1 MEPVLFVKEGAL
13 KTAPGT
19 KILKA
24 REYAAWWEAA
34 DLLAKAEE
42 EAKRIVTDAGEAYRR
57 EKTRGYRDGLL
68 EGKMNLSAQMMD
80 TVAKTVDYFAEIE
93 KKVVDIV
100 TIAVRKIIGDM
111 EPGERIAAVVGNVLT
126 LARNQTQV
134 TLRVSAGQVET
145 VRERLDGIMA
155 AYPGIRFVDVVADG
169 RLKEGGC
176 ILETEM
182 GIVDAGVDVQ
192 IEAIRR
198 SLMKSFKRR

>member
-1 MEPVLFVKEGAL
+1 MDSVLLVRECAL
-13 KTAPGT
+13 KAAPGT
-19 KILKA
+19 KIIKA
-24 REYAAWWEAA
+24 REYATWWKAAEA
-34 DLLAKAEE
+34 LEKAEE
-42 EAKRIVTDAGEAYRR
+42 EAKRIVEEAR
-57 EKTRGYRDGLL
+57 EVFQRERTRGYRDGLL
-68 EGKMNLSAQMMD
+68 EGKMNMSAQMMD

-100 TIAVRKIIGDM
+100 TLAVRKIVGEMDPGDL
-111 EPGERIAAVVGNVLT
+111 IAAVVKNVLT

-134 TLRVSAGQVET
+134 TLRVSPGQAET
-145 VRERLDGIMA
+145 VRERLNEITA
-155 AYPGIRFVDVVADG
+155 SYPGVRFVDVVADG